1 MAPIDEWLNIWLS
14 AADLAKDG
22 EYRSPGPLQVYAMN
36 ASGDG
41 PQFSGPL
48 PAWESFAE
56 KLAGGKVTL
65 GLVALETEVEHAYFK
80 YPGVTLAFES
90 PLGGSAVAREVMT
103 KLGQLGIGG
112 ILAET
117 DRGGRFGV
125 LRILM
130 TPRWYAQ
137 TNDRL
142 FGLDWSKVP
151 NDPVHCDEAKKTW
164 AFGIHSALR
173 TVLADIPS
181 MCVDTVC
188 FGAFDV
194 VDWLHD
200 LGPRESTIL
209 YAAKPRQL
217 SEALGKLC
225 SYDLDALSSERPRP
239 FVEKGPFL
247 TIYDEL
253 EDEVSMDWLKA
264 ELASPGC
271 LLLHVRGR
279 AAGVTSDLLF
289 VLLRRRPDGRIRL
302 TVVKFY
308 PNDVGIRDDVF
319 EVDPSCLAWPK
330 SGRKPLK
337 GADAVLLAYI
347 NRYGDVHDAGTLHA
361 RLQNV
366 SESSHKKALMAWFR
380 KSETS
385 AEDYELVKDLR
396 RRVHMVMRLTFDEIV
411 DQRELTAEE
420 AQELYGWLTEEGQQ
434 RIELEW
440 LVYHWNRAQT
450 HSGLP
455 TDQIEEWFS

>member
-1 MAPIDEWLNIWLS
+1 MAPIDEWLKVWLS
-14 AADLAKDG
+14 ATDLAREG
-22 EYRSPGPLQVYAMN
+22 EYRSPGPLQVYAMKMR
-36 ASGDG
+36 GDG

-56 KLAGGKVTL
+56 QLATSQVTL
-65 GLVALETEVEHAYFK
+65 GLVAMETEVEYAYFK

-90 PLGGSAVAREVMT
+90 PFGGTAVAREVMT
-103 KLGQLGIGG
+103 KLGQLGVGG

-137 TNDRL
+137 SDDRL

-164 AFGIHSALR
+164 AMGVHAALR
-173 TVLADIPS
+173 TALADIPA
-181 MCVDTVC
+181 MCVDTVR
-188 FGAFDV
+188 FGAFDI

-200 LGPRESTIL
+200 LGPRESTLL
-209 YAAKPRQL
+209 YGAKPRQL
-217 SEALGKLC
+217 SDALGKLG
-225 SYDLDALSSERPRP
+225 SYDLDALSSVHPRP

-247 TIYDEL
+247 TLYDEL
-253 EDEVSMDWLKA
+253 EYEVNMDWLKA
-264 ELASPGC
+264 ELASPDS
-271 LLLHVRGR
+271 LLLHVRGH
-279 AAGVTSDLLF
+279 ASGVTSELLF

-308 PNDVGIRDDVF
+308 PNDVGVRDDVF
-319 EVDPSCLAWPK
+319 EVNPACLTWPK
-330 SGRKPLK
+330 GGRKPLK
-337 GADAVLLAYI
+337 EADAILLAYI

-361 RLQNV
+361 RPPII
-366 SESSHKKALMAWFR
+366 SESGHRKALMTWFR

-396 RRVHMVMRLTFDEIV
+396 RRVHMVMSVIFNEVV
-411 DQRELTAEE
+411 DQRELTDEE
-420 AQELYGWLTEEGQQ
+420 AQELHGWLTEEGQQ

-440 LVYHWNRAQT
+440 LVYHWNKAYRP
-450 HSGLP
+450 SGLP
-455 TDQIEEWFS
+455 ADQIEEWFS

>member
-1 MAPIDEWLNIWLS
+1 MTPIDEWLKVWLS
-14 AADLAKDG
+14 ATDLAREG
-22 EYRSPGPLQVYAMN
+22 EYRSPGPLQVYAMTTR
-36 ASGDG
+36 GDG

-56 KLAGGKVTL
+56 QLATSQVTL
-65 GLVALETEVEHAYFK
+65 GLVAMETEVEYAYFK

-90 PLGGSAVAREVMT
+90 PFGGTAVAREVMT

-137 TNDRL
+137 SDDRL
-142 FGLDWSKVP
+142 FGLDWAKVP

-164 AFGIHSALR
+164 AMGVHAALR
-173 TVLADIPS
+173 TALADIPA
-181 MCVDTVC
+181 MCVDTVR
-188 FGAFDV
+188 FGAFDI

-200 LGPRESTIL
+200 LGPRESTLL
-209 YAAKPRQL
+209 YSAKPRQL
-217 SEALGKLC
+217 AEALGKLG
-225 SYDLDALSSERPRP
+225 SYDLDALSSEHPRP

-264 ELASPGC
+264 ELASPDS
-271 LLLHVRGR
+271 LLLHVRGH
-279 AAGVTSDLLF
+279 AAGVTSELLF

-308 PNDVGIRDDVF
+308 PNDVGVRDDVF
-319 EVDPSCLAWPK
+319 EVDPACLTWPK

-337 GADAVLLAYI
+337 EADAILLAYI
-347 NRYGDVHDAGTLHA
+347 NRYGDVYDAGTLHA
-361 RLQNV
+361 RPPIV
-366 SESSHKKALMAWFR
+366 SESGHSKALMTWFR

-396 RRVHMVMRLTFDEIV
+396 RRVHMVMRVIFDEVV
-411 DQRELTAEE
+411 DQRELNEAEAEE
-420 AQELYGWLTEEGQQ
+420 LHGWLTEEGQQ

-440 LVYHWNRAQT
+440 LVYNWNKAYRP
-450 HSGLP
+450 SGLSA
-455 TDQIEEWFS
+455 DQIEVWFG

>member
-1 MAPIDEWLNIWLS
+1 MAPIDEWLNVWLS
-14 AADLAKDG
+14 ATDLAKDG

-48 PAWESFAE
+48 TAWESFAE
-56 KLAGGKVTL
+56 KLARGKVTL
-65 GLVALETEVEHAYFK
+65 GLVALETEVEYAYFK

-181 MCVDTVC
+181 MCVDTVR

-200 LGPRESTIL
+200 LGPRESTFL

-217 SEALGKLC
+217 AEALGKLG

-239 FVEKGPFL
+239 FIEKGPFL

-264 ELASPGC
+264 ELASPDS
-271 LLLHVRGR
+271 LLLHVRGH
-279 AAGVTSDLLF
+279 AAGVTSELLF

-308 PNDVGIRDDVF
+308 PNDVGVRDDVF
-319 EVDPSCLAWPK
+319 EVDPACLAWPK

-337 GADAVLLAYI
+337 EVDAILLAYI

-361 RLQNV
+361 RPPII
-366 SESSHKKALMAWFR
+366 SESGHREALITWLR

-396 RRVHMVMRLTFDEIV
+396 RRVHMVMRVTFDEIV

-440 LVYHWNRAQT
+440 LVYHWNTAQT

>member
-1 MAPIDEWLNIWLS
+1 MTT
-14 AADLAKDG
+14 
-22 EYRSPGPLQVYAMN
+22 R
-36 ASGDG
+36 GDG

-56 KLAGGKVTL
+56 QLATSQVTL
-65 GLVALETEVEHAYFK
+65 GLVAMETEVEDAYFK

-90 PLGGSAVAREVMT
+90 PFGGTAVAREVMT

-137 TNDRL
+137 SDDRL

-164 AFGIHSALR
+164 AMGVHAALR
-173 TVLADIPS
+173 TALADIPA
-181 MCVDTVC
+181 MCVDTVR
-188 FGAFDV
+188 FGAFDI

-200 LGPRESTIL
+200 LGPRESTLL
-209 YAAKPRQL
+209 YGAKPRQL
-217 SEALGKLC
+217 AEALGKLG
-225 SYDLDALSSERPRP
+225 SYDLDVLSSERPRP

-264 ELASPGC
+264 ELASPDS
-271 LLLHVRGR
+271 LLLHVRGH
-279 AAGVTSDLLF
+279 AAGVTSELLF

-308 PNDVGIRDDVF
+308 PNDVGVRDDVF
-319 EVDPSCLAWPK
+319 EVDPACLTWPK

-337 GADAVLLAYI
+337 EADAILLAYI
-347 NRYGDVHDAGTLHA
+347 NRYGDVYDAGTLHA
-361 RLQNV
+361 RPPIV
-366 SESSHKKALMAWFR
+366 SESGHSKALMTWFR

-396 RRVHMVMRLTFDEIV
+396 RRVHMVMRVIFDEVV
-411 DQRELTAEE
+411 DQRELNEAEAEE
-420 AQELYGWLTEEGQQ
+420 LHGWLTEAGQQ

-440 LVYHWNRAQT
+440 LVYHWNKAYRP
-450 HSGLP
+450 SGLMA
-455 TDQIEEWFS
+455 DQIEEWFE

>member
-1 MAPIDEWLNIWLS
+1 MAPIDEWLNVWLS
-14 AADLAKDG
+14 APDLAKEG
-22 EYRSPGPLQVYAMN
+22 EYRSPGPLQVYAMTTR
-36 ASGDG
+36 GDG

-56 KLAGGKVTL
+56 QLATSQVTL
-65 GLVALETEVEHAYFK
+65 GLVAMETEVEYAYFK

-90 PLGGSAVAREVMT
+90 PFGGTAVAREVMT

-137 TNDRL
+137 SDDRL
-142 FGLDWSKVP
+142 FGLDWAKVP

-164 AFGIHSALR
+164 AMGVHAALR
-173 TVLADIPS
+173 TALADIPA
-181 MCVDTVC
+181 MCVDTVR
-188 FGAFDV
+188 FGAFDI

-200 LGPRESTIL
+200 LGPRESTLL
-209 YAAKPRQL
+209 YGAKPRQL
-217 SEALGKLC
+217 AEALGKLG
-225 SYDLDALSSERPRP
+225 SYDLDALSSEHPRP

-264 ELASPGC
+264 ELASPDS
-271 LLLHVRGR
+271 LLLHVRGH
-279 AAGVTSDLLF
+279 AAGVTSELLF

-308 PNDVGIRDDVF
+308 PNDVGVRDDVF
-319 EVDPSCLAWPK
+319 EVNPACLTWPK
-330 SGRKPLK
+330 GGRKPLK
-337 GADAVLLAYI
+337 EADAILLAYI
-347 NRYGDVHDAGTLHA
+347 KRYGDVYDAGTLHA
-361 RLQNV
+361 RPPIV
-366 SESSHKKALMAWFR
+366 SESGHSKALMTWFR

-396 RRVHMVMRLTFDEIV
+396 RRVHMVMRVIFDEVV
-411 DQRELTAEE
+411 DQRELNEAEAEE
-420 AQELYGWLTEEGQQ
+420 LHGWLTEEGQQ

-440 LVYHWNRAQT
+440 LVYNWNKAYRP
-450 HSGLP
+450 SGLSA
-455 TDQIEEWFS
+455 DQIEVWFG

>member
-1 MAPIDEWLNIWLS
+1 MAPIDEWLNVWLS
-14 AADLAKDG
+14 APDLAKEG
-22 EYRSPGPLQVYAMN
+22 EYRSPGPLQVYAMTTR
-36 ASGDG
+36 GDG

-56 KLAGGKVTL
+56 QLATSQVTL
-65 GLVALETEVEHAYFK
+65 GLVAMETEVEYAYFK

-90 PLGGSAVAREVMT
+90 PFGGTAVAREVMT

-137 TNDRL
+137 SDDRL

-151 NDPVHCDEAKKTW
+151 NDPVHCAEAKKTW
-164 AFGIHSALR
+164 AMGVHAALR
-173 TVLADIPS
+173 TALADIPA
-181 MCVDTVC
+181 MCVDTVR
-188 FGAFDV
+188 FGAFDI

-200 LGPRESTIL
+200 LGPRESTLL
-209 YAAKPRQL
+209 YGAKPRQL
-217 SEALGKLC
+217 AEALGKLG
-225 SYDLDALSSERPRP
+225 SYDLDVLSSERPRP

-264 ELASPGC
+264 ELASPDS
-271 LLLHVRGR
+271 LLLHVRGH
-279 AAGVTSDLLF
+279 AAGVTSELLF

-308 PNDVGIRDDVF
+308 PNDVGVRDDVF
-319 EVDPSCLAWPK
+319 EVDPACLTWPK

-337 GADAVLLAYI
+337 EADAILQAYI
-347 NRYGDVHDAGTLHA
+347 NRYGDVYDAGTLHA
-361 RLQNV
+361 RPPIV
-366 SESSHKKALMAWFR
+366 SESGHRKALMTWFR

-396 RRVHMVMRLTFDEIV
+396 RRVHMVMRVIFDEVV
-411 DQRELTAEE
+411 DQRELNEAEAEE
-420 AQELYGWLTEEGQQ
+420 LHGWLTEEGQQ

-440 LVYHWNRAQT
+440 LVYNWNKAYRP
-450 HSGLP
+450 SGLSA
-455 TDQIEEWFS
+455 DQIEVWFG

>member
-1 MAPIDEWLNIWLS
+1 MALIDEWLKVWLS
-14 AADLAKDG
+14 ATDLAREG
-22 EYRSPGPLQVYAMN
+22 EYRSPGPLQVYAMTTR
-36 ASGDG
+36 GDG

-56 KLAGGKVTL
+56 QLTSSQVTL
-65 GLVALETEVEHAYFK
+65 GLVAMETEVEYAYFK

-90 PLGGSAVAREVMT
+90 PFGGTAVAREVMT

-130 TPRWYAQ
+130 TPRWYAHSA
-137 TNDRL
+137 DRL

-151 NDPVHCDEAKKTW
+151 NDPVRCDEAKKTW
-164 AFGIHSALR
+164 AMGVHAALR
-173 TVLADIPS
+173 TALADIPA
-181 MCVDTVC
+181 MCVDTVR
-188 FGAFDV
+188 FGAFDI

-200 LGPRESTIL
+200 LGPRESTFL
-209 YAAKPRQL
+209 YGAKPRQL
-217 SEALGKLC
+217 AEALGKLG

-247 TIYDEL
+247 TLYDEL
-253 EDEVSMDWLKA
+253 EDEVNMDWLKA
-264 ELASPGC
+264 ELASPDS
-271 LLLHVRGR
+271 LLLHVRGH
-279 AAGVTSDLLF
+279 ASGVTSELLF

-308 PNDVGIRDDVF
+308 PNDVGVCDDVF
-319 EVDPSCLAWPK
+319 EVDPACLAWPK
-330 SGRKPLK
+330 GGRKPLK
-337 GADAVLLAYI
+337 EADAILLAYI
-347 NRYGDVHDAGTLHA
+347 NRYGDVYDAGTLHA
-361 RLQNV
+361 RPPIV
-366 SESSHKKALMAWFR
+366 SESGHRKALMTWFR

-396 RRVHMVMRLTFDEIV
+396 RRVYMVMRVTFDEVV
-411 DQRELTAEE
+411 DQRELTAKEAEE
-420 AQELYGWLTEEGQQ
+420 LHGWLTEEGQQ

-440 LVYHWNRAQT
+440 LVYHWNKAYRP
-450 HSGLP
+450 SGLP
-455 TDQIEEWFS
+455 ADQIEEWFS

>member
-1 MAPIDEWLNIWLS
+1 MAPIDEWLNVWLS
-14 AADLAKDG
+14 APDLAKEG
-22 EYRSPGPLQVYAMN
+22 EYRSPGSLQVYAMTTR
-36 ASGDG
+36 GDG

-56 KLAGGKVTL
+56 QLATSQVTL
-65 GLVALETEVEHAYFK
+65 GLVAMETEVEYAYFK

-90 PLGGSAVAREVMT
+90 PFGGTAVAREVMT

-137 TNDRL
+137 SDDRL
-142 FGLDWSKVP
+142 FALDWAKVP

-164 AFGIHSALR
+164 AMGVHAALR
-173 TVLADIPS
+173 TALADIPA
-181 MCVDTVC
+181 MCVDTVR
-188 FGAFDV
+188 FGAFDI

-200 LGPRESTIL
+200 LGPRESTLL
-209 YAAKPRQL
+209 YGAKPRQL
-217 SEALGKLC
+217 AEALGKLG
-225 SYDLDALSSERPRP
+225 SYDLDALSSEQPRP
-239 FVEKGPFL
+239 FVEKGPLL

-264 ELASPGC
+264 ELASPDS
-271 LLLHVRGR
+271 LLLHVRGH
-279 AAGVTSDLLF
+279 AAGVTSELLF

-302 TVVKFY
+302 TIVKFY
-308 PNDVGIRDDVF
+308 PNDVGVRDDVF
-319 EVDPSCLAWPK
+319 EVDPACLTWPK

-337 GADAVLLAYI
+337 EADAILLAYI
-347 NRYGDVHDAGTLHA
+347 NRYGDVYDAGTLHA
-361 RLQNV
+361 RPPIV
-366 SESSHKKALMAWFR
+366 SESGHRKALMTWFR

-396 RRVHMVMRLTFDEIV
+396 RRVHMVMRVIFDEVV
-411 DQRELTAEE
+411 DQRELNEAEAEE
-420 AQELYGWLTEEGQQ
+420 LHGWLTEEGQQ

-440 LVYHWNRAQT
+440 LVYNWNKAYRP
-450 HSGLP
+450 SGLSA
-455 TDQIEEWFS
+455 DQIEVWFG

>member
-1 MAPIDEWLNIWLS
+1 MAPIDEWLKAWLS
-14 AADLAKDG
+14 ATDLAREG
-22 EYRSPGPLQVYAMN
+22 EYRSPGPLQVYAMTTT
-36 ASGDG
+36 GDG

-56 KLAGGKVTL
+56 QLTCSQVTL
-65 GLVALETEVEHAYFK
+65 GLVAMETEVEYAYFK
-80 YPGVTLAFES
+80 YPGVTLALES
-90 PLGGSAVAREVMT
+90 PFGGTAVAREVMT

-137 TNDRL
+137 SDDRL

-151 NDPVHCDEAKKTW
+151 NDPVHCSEAKKTW
-164 AFGIHSALR
+164 ALGVHAALR
-173 TVLADIPS
+173 TALADIPA
-181 MCVDTVC
+181 MCVDTVR

-200 LGPRESTIL
+200 LGPRESTFL
-209 YAAKPRQL
+209 YGAKPRQL
-217 SEALGKLC
+217 AEALGKLG
-225 SYDLDALSSERPRP
+225 SYDLDALSSVHPRP

-247 TIYDEL
+247 TLYDKL
-253 EDEVSMDWLKA
+253 EDEVNMDWLKA
-264 ELASPGC
+264 ELASPDS
-271 LLLHVRGR
+271 LLLHVRGH
-279 AAGVTSDLLF
+279 ASGVTSELLF

-308 PNDVGIRDDVF
+308 PNDVGVCDDVF
-319 EVDPSCLAWPK
+319 EVDPACLAWPK
-330 SGRKPLK
+330 GGRKPLK
-337 GADAVLLAYI
+337 EADAILLAYI
-347 NRYGDVHDAGTLHA
+347 NRYGDVYDAGTLHA
-361 RLQNV
+361 RPPIV
-366 SESSHKKALMAWFR
+366 SESGHRKALITWFR

-396 RRVHMVMRLTFDEIV
+396 RRVHMVMRVIFDEVV
-411 DQRELTAEE
+411 DQRELTDGE
-420 AQELYGWLTEEGQQ
+420 AQELHGWLTEEGQQ

-440 LVYHWNRAQT
+440 LVYHWNKAYRP
-450 HSGLP
+450 SGLP
-455 TDQIEEWFS
+455 ADQIEEWFS

>member
-1 MAPIDEWLNIWLS
+1 MAPIDEWLNVWLS
-14 AADLAKDG
+14 APDLAKEG
-22 EYRSPGPLQVYAMN
+22 EYRSPGPLQVYAMTTR
-36 ASGDG
+36 GDG

-56 KLAGGKVTL
+56 QLATSQVTL
-65 GLVALETEVEHAYFK
+65 GLVAMETEVEYAYFK

-90 PLGGSAVAREVMT
+90 PFGGTAVAREVMT

-137 TNDRL
+137 SDDRL

-151 NDPVHCDEAKKTW
+151 NDPVHCAEAKKTW
-164 AFGIHSALR
+164 AMGVHAALR
-173 TVLADIPS
+173 TALADIPA
-181 MCVDTVC
+181 MCVDTVR
-188 FGAFDV
+188 FGAFDI

-200 LGPRESTIL
+200 LGPRESTLL
-209 YAAKPRQL
+209 YGAKPRQL
-217 SEALGKLC
+217 AEALGKLG
-225 SYDLDALSSERPRP
+225 SYDLDVLSSERPRP

-264 ELASPGC
+264 ELASPDS
-271 LLLHVRGR
+271 LLLHVRGH
-279 AAGVTSDLLF
+279 AAGVTSELLF

-308 PNDVGIRDDVF
+308 PNDVGVRDDVF
-319 EVDPSCLAWPK
+319 EVDPACLTWPK
-330 SGRKPLK
+330 GGRKPLK
-337 GADAVLLAYI
+337 EADAILQAYI
-347 NRYGDVHDAGTLHA
+347 NRYGDVYDAGTLHA
-361 RLQNV
+361 RPPIV
-366 SESSHKKALMAWFR
+366 SESGHRKALMTWFR

-396 RRVHMVMRLTFDEIV
+396 RRVHMVMRVIFDEVV
-411 DQRELTAEE
+411 DQRELTDGE
-420 AQELYGWLTEEGQQ
+420 AQELHGWLTEEGQQ
-434 RIELEW
+434 RVELEW
-440 LVYHWNRAQT
+440 LVYHWNKAYRP
-450 HSGLP
+450 SGLP
-455 TDQIEEWFS
+455 ADQIEESFS

>member
-1 MAPIDEWLNIWLS
+1 MAPIDEWLNVWLS
-14 AADLAKDG
+14 APDLAKEG
-22 EYRSPGPLQVYAMN
+22 EYRSPGPLQVYAMTTR
-36 ASGDG
+36 GDG

-56 KLAGGKVTL
+56 QLATSQVTL
-65 GLVALETEVEHAYFK
+65 GLVAMETEVEYAYFK

-90 PLGGSAVAREVMT
+90 PFGGTAVAREVMT

-137 TNDRL
+137 SDDRL

-151 NDPVHCDEAKKTW
+151 NDPVHCAEAKKTW
-164 AFGIHSALR
+164 AMGVHAALR
-173 TVLADIPS
+173 TALADIRA
-181 MCVDTVC
+181 MCVDTVR
-188 FGAFDV
+188 FGAFDI

-200 LGPRESTIL
+200 LGPRESTLL
-209 YAAKPRQL
+209 YGAKPRQL
-217 SEALGKLC
+217 AEALGKLG

-264 ELASPGC
+264 ELASPDS
-271 LLLHVRGR
+271 LLLHVRGH
-279 AAGVTSDLLF
+279 AAGVTSELLF

-308 PNDVGIRDDVF
+308 PNDVGVRDDVF
-319 EVDPSCLAWPK
+319 EVDPACLTWPK

-337 GADAVLLAYI
+337 EADAILLAYI
-347 NRYGDVHDAGTLHA
+347 NRYGDVYDAGTLHA
-361 RLQNV
+361 RPPIV
-366 SESSHKKALMAWFR
+366 SESGHRKALMTWFR

-396 RRVHMVMRLTFDEIV
+396 RRVHMVMRVIFDEVV
-411 DQRELTAEE
+411 DQRELNEAEAEE
-420 AQELYGWLTEEGQQ
+420 LHGWLTEEGQQ

-440 LVYHWNRAQT
+440 LVYNWNKAYRP
-450 HSGLP
+450 SGLSA
-455 TDQIEEWFS
+455 DQIEVWFG

>member
-1 MAPIDEWLNIWLS
+1 MTT
-14 AADLAKDG
+14 
-22 EYRSPGPLQVYAMN
+22 R
-36 ASGDG
+36 GDG

-56 KLAGGKVTL
+56 QLATSQVTL
-65 GLVALETEVEHAYFK
+65 GLVAMETEVEYAYFK

-90 PLGGSAVAREVMT
+90 PFGGTAVAREVMT

-137 TNDRL
+137 SDDRL

-151 NDPVHCDEAKKTW
+151 NDPVHCAEAKKTW
-164 AFGIHSALR
+164 AMGVHAALR
-173 TVLADIPS
+173 TALADIPA
-181 MCVDTVC
+181 MCVDTVR
-188 FGAFDV
+188 FGAFDI

-200 LGPRESTIL
+200 LGPRESTLL
-209 YAAKPRQL
+209 YGAKPRQL
-217 SEALGKLC
+217 AEALGKLG
-225 SYDLDALSSERPRP
+225 SYDLDVLSSERPRP

-253 EDEVSMDWLKA
+253 EDEVSMDWLKT
-264 ELASPGC
+264 ELASPDS
-271 LLLHVRGR
+271 LLLHVRGH
-279 AAGVTSDLLF
+279 AAGVTSELLF

-308 PNDVGIRDDVF
+308 PNDVGVRDDVF
-319 EVDPSCLAWPK
+319 EVDPACLTWPK

-337 GADAVLLAYI
+337 EADAILLAYI
-347 NRYGDVHDAGTLHA
+347 NRYGDVYDAGTLHA
-361 RLQNV
+361 RPPIV
-366 SESSHKKALMAWFR
+366 SESGHRKALMTWFR

-396 RRVHMVMRLTFDEIV
+396 RRVHMVMRVIFDEVV
-411 DQRELTAEE
+411 DQRELNEAEAEE
-420 AQELYGWLTEEGQQ
+420 LHGWLTEEGQQ

-440 LVYHWNRAQT
+440 LVYNWNKAYRP
-450 HSGLP
+450 SGLSA
-455 TDQIEEWFS
+455 DQIEVWFG

>member
-1 MAPIDEWLNIWLS
+1 MAPIDEWLNVWLS
-14 AADLAKDG
+14 ATDLAKDG
-22 EYRSPGPLQVYAMN
+22 EYRSPGPLQVYAMTTR
-36 ASGDG
+36 GDG

-56 KLAGGKVTL
+56 QLTSSQVTL
-65 GLVALETEVEHAYFK
+65 GLVAMETEVEYAYFK

-90 PLGGSAVAREVMT
+90 PFGGTAVAREVMT

-137 TNDRL
+137 SDDRL

-164 AFGIHSALR
+164 AMGVHAALR
-173 TVLADIPS
+173 TALADIPA
-181 MCVDTVC
+181 MCVDTVR
-188 FGAFDV
+188 FGAFDI

-200 LGPRESTIL
+200 LGPRESTLL
-209 YAAKPRQL
+209 YGAKPRQL
-217 SEALGKLC
+217 AEALGKLG
-225 SYDLDALSSERPRP
+225 SYDLDALSSVHRRP

-247 TIYDEL
+247 TLYDEL
-253 EDEVSMDWLKA
+253 EDEVNMDWLKA
-264 ELASPGC
+264 ELASPDS
-271 LLLHVRGR
+271 LLLHVRGH
-279 AAGVTSDLLF
+279 ASGVTSELLF

-308 PNDVGIRDDVF
+308 PNDVGVRDDVF

-330 SGRKPLK
+330 SGLKPVK
-337 GADAVLLAYI
+337 EANAILLAYI
-347 NRYGDVHDAGTLHA
+347 NRYGDVYDAGTLHA
-361 RLQNV
+361 RPPII
-366 SESSHKKALMAWFR
+366 SPSGHREALITWFR

-385 AEDYELVKDLR
+385 AEDYELVKELP
-396 RRVHMVMRLTFDEIV
+396 RRVHMVMRVIFDEVV
-411 DQRELTAEE
+411 DQRELTDGE
-420 AQELYGWLTEEGQQ
+420 AQELHGWLTVEGQQ

-440 LVYHWNRAQT
+440 LVYHWNKAQT
-450 HSGLP
+450 PSGLP
-455 TDQIEEWFS
+455 ADQIEEWFS

>member
-22 EYRSPGPLQVYAMN
+22 EYRSPGPLQVYAMT

-65 GLVALETEVEHAYFK
+65 GLVAVETEVEYAYFK

-90 PLGGSAVAREVMT
+90 PFGGSAVAREVMT

-137 TNDRL
+137 TDDRL
-142 FGLDWSKVP
+142 FGLDWSRVP
-151 NDPVHCDEAKKTW
+151 NDPVHCEEAKKTW
-164 AFGIHSALR
+164 ALGIHSALR
-173 TVLADIPS
+173 EALADIPS
-181 MCVDTVC
+181 MCIDTVR

-200 LGPRESTIL
+200 LGPRETTFL

-217 SEALGKLC
+217 AEALGKLC
-225 SYDLDALSSERPRP
+225 SYDLDALSSEFPRA
-239 FVEKGPFL
+239 FVETGPLL
-247 TIYDEL
+247 TLYDEL

-264 ELASPGC
+264 ELASPHC

-289 VLLRRRPDGRIRL
+289 VLLRRQPDGRIRL

-308 PNDVGIRDDVF
+308 PNDGGVRDDVF
-319 EVDPSCLAWPK
+319 EVDPACLTWPK
-330 SGRKPLK
+330 NGLQPLK
-337 GADAVLLAYI
+337 GADAVLLAFI
-347 NRYGDVHDAGTLHA
+347 NRHGDVHDAGTLHA
-361 RLQNV
+361 RLPIV
-366 SESSHKKALMAWFR
+366 SESSHKKALMTWFR

-396 RRVHMVMRLTFDEIV
+396 RRVHMVMRVTFDEIV

-455 TDQIEEWFS
+455 ADQIKEWFS

>member
-1 MAPIDEWLNIWLS
+1 MAPIDEWLNVWLS
-14 AADLAKDG
+14 APDLAKEG
-22 EYRSPGPLQVYAMN
+22 EYRSPGPLQVYAMTTR
-36 ASGDG
+36 GDG

-56 KLAGGKVTL
+56 QLATSQVTL
-65 GLVALETEVEHAYFK
+65 GLVAMETEVEYAYFK

-90 PLGGSAVAREVMT
+90 PFGGTAVAREVMT

-130 TPRWYAQ
+130 TPRWYAHSD
-137 TNDRL
+137 DRL

-164 AFGIHSALR
+164 AMGVHAALR
-173 TVLADIPS
+173 TALADIPA
-181 MCVDTVC
+181 MCVDTVR
-188 FGAFDV
+188 FGAFDI

-200 LGPRESTIL
+200 LGPRESTLL
-209 YAAKPRQL
+209 YGAKPRQL
-217 SEALGKLC
+217 AEALGKLG
-225 SYDLDALSSERPRP
+225 SYDLDALSSEQPRP
-239 FVEKGPFL
+239 FVEKGPLL

-264 ELASPGC
+264 ELASPDS
-271 LLLHVRGR
+271 LLLHVRGH
-279 AAGVTSDLLF
+279 AAGVTSELLF

-302 TVVKFY
+302 TIVKFY
-308 PNDVGIRDDVF
+308 PNDVGVRDDVF
-319 EVDPSCLAWPK
+319 EVDPACLTWPK

-337 GADAVLLAYI
+337 EADAILLAYI
-347 NRYGDVHDAGTLHA
+347 KRYGDVYDAGTLHA
-361 RLQNV
+361 RPPIV
-366 SESSHKKALMAWFR
+366 SESGHRKALMTWFR

-396 RRVHMVMRLTFDEIV
+396 RRVHMVMRVIYDEVV
-411 DQRELTAEE
+411 DQRELTDGE
-420 AQELYGWLTEEGQQ
+420 AKELHGWLTEEGQQ

-440 LVYHWNRAQT
+440 LVSLWTRAQT
-450 HSGLP
+450 PSGLSAC
-455 TDQIEEWFS
+455 QIEEWFS

>member
-1 MAPIDEWLNIWLS
+1 MTPIDEWLKVWLS
-14 AADLAKDG
+14 ATDLAREG
-22 EYRSPGPLQVYAMN
+22 EYRSLGPLLVYAMTTR
-36 ASGDG
+36 GDG

-56 KLAGGKVTL
+56 QLTSSQVTM
-65 GLVALETEVEHAYFK
+65 GLVAMETEVEYAYFK

-90 PLGGSAVAREVMT
+90 PFGGTAVAREVMT

-137 TNDRL
+137 SDDRL
-142 FGLDWSKVP
+142 FGLDWAKVP

-164 AFGIHSALR
+164 AMGVHAALR
-173 TVLADIPS
+173 TALADIPA
-181 MCVDTVC
+181 MCVDTVR
-188 FGAFDV
+188 FGAFDI

-200 LGPRESTIL
+200 LGPRESTLL
-209 YAAKPRQL
+209 YSAKPRQL
-217 SEALGKLC
+217 AEALGKLG
-225 SYDLDALSSERPRP
+225 SYDLDALSSEHPRP

-264 ELASPGC
+264 ELASPDS
-271 LLLHVRGR
+271 LLLHVRGH
-279 AAGVTSDLLF
+279 AAGVTSELLF

-302 TVVKFY
+302 TIVKFY
-308 PNDVGIRDDVF
+308 PNDVGVRDDVF
-319 EVDPSCLAWPK
+319 EVDPACLTWPK

-337 GADAVLLAYI
+337 EADAILLAYI
-347 NRYGDVHDAGTLHA
+347 KRYGDVYDAGTLHA
-361 RLQNV
+361 RPPIV
-366 SESSHKKALMAWFR
+366 SESGHRKALMTWFR

-396 RRVHMVMRLTFDEIV
+396 RRVHMVMRVIFDEVV
-411 DQRELTAEE
+411 DQRELNEAEAEE
-420 AQELYGWLTEEGQQ
+420 LHGWLTEEGQQ

-440 LVYHWNRAQT
+440 LVYHWNKAHRP
-450 HSGLP
+450 SGLP
-455 TDQIEEWFS
+455 AGQIEEWFS

>member
-1 MAPIDEWLNIWLS
+1 
-14 AADLAKDG
+14 
-22 EYRSPGPLQVYAMN
+22 
-36 ASGDG
+36 
-41 PQFSGPL
+41 
-48 PAWESFAE
+48 
-56 KLAGGKVTL
+56 
-65 GLVALETEVEHAYFK
+65 
-80 YPGVTLAFES
+80 
-90 PLGGSAVAREVMT
+90 
-103 KLGQLGIGG
+103 
-112 ILAET
+112 
-117 DRGGRFGV
+117 
-125 LRILM
+125 
-130 TPRWYAQ
+130 
-137 TNDRL
+137 
-142 FGLDWSKVP
+142 LDWSKVP

-181 MCVDTVC
+181 MCVDTVR

-264 ELASPGC
+264 ELASPDC

-366 SESSHKKALMAWFR
+366 SESSHKKSLMAWFR

-420 AQELYGWLTEEGQQ
+420 AKELHGWLTEEGQQ

-440 LVYHWNRAQT
+440 LVYHWNKAQT
-450 HSGLP
+450 PSGLP
-455 TDQIEEWFS
+455 ADQIEEWFS

>member
-1 MAPIDEWLNIWLS
+1 MTPIDEWLKVWLS
-14 AADLAKDG
+14 APDLAKEG
-22 EYRSPGPLQVYAMN
+22 EYRSPGPLQVYAMTTR
-36 ASGDG
+36 GDG

-56 KLAGGKVTL
+56 QLATSQVTL
-65 GLVALETEVEHAYFK
+65 GLVAMETEVEYAYFK

-90 PLGGSAVAREVMT
+90 PFGGTAVAREVMT

-137 TNDRL
+137 SDDRL

-151 NDPVHCDEAKKTW
+151 NDPVHCAEAKKTW
-164 AFGIHSALR
+164 AMGVHAALR
-173 TVLADIPS
+173 TALADIPA
-181 MCVDTVC
+181 MCVDTVR
-188 FGAFDV
+188 FGAFDI

-200 LGPRESTIL
+200 LGPRESTLL
-209 YAAKPRQL
+209 YGAKPRQL
-217 SEALGKLC
+217 AEALGKLG
-225 SYDLDALSSERPRP
+225 SYDLDVLSSERPRP

-264 ELASPGC
+264 ELASPDS
-271 LLLHVRGR
+271 LLLHVRGH
-279 AAGVTSDLLF
+279 AAGVTSELLF

-308 PNDVGIRDDVF
+308 PNDVGVRDDVF
-319 EVDPSCLAWPK
+319 EVDPACLTWPK

-337 GADAVLLAYI
+337 EADAILLAYI
-347 NRYGDVHDAGTLHA
+347 NRYGDVYDAGTLHA
-361 RLQNV
+361 RPPIV
-366 SESSHKKALMAWFR
+366 SESGHRKALMTWFR

-396 RRVHMVMRLTFDEIV
+396 RRVHMVMRVIFDEVV
-411 DQRELTAEE
+411 DQRELNEAEAEE
-420 AQELYGWLTEEGQQ
+420 LHGWLTEEGQQ

-440 LVYHWNRAQT
+440 LVYNWNKAYRP
-450 HSGLP
+450 SGLP
-455 TDQIEEWFS
+455 ADQIEEWFS

>member
-1 MAPIDEWLNIWLS
+1 MTT
-14 AADLAKDG
+14 
-22 EYRSPGPLQVYAMN
+22 R
-36 ASGDG
+36 GDG
-41 PQFSGPL
+41 PQFSVPL

-56 KLAGGKVTL
+56 QLATSQVTL
-65 GLVALETEVEHAYFK
+65 GLVAMETEVEYAYFK

-90 PLGGSAVAREVMT
+90 PFGGTAVAREVMT

-137 TNDRL
+137 SDDRL

-151 NDPVHCDEAKKTW
+151 NDPVHCAEAKKTW
-164 AFGIHSALR
+164 AMGVHAALR
-173 TVLADIPS
+173 TALADIPA
-181 MCVDTVC
+181 MCVDTVR
-188 FGAFDV
+188 FGAFDI

-200 LGPRESTIL
+200 LGPRESTLL
-209 YAAKPRQL
+209 YGAKPRQL
-217 SEALGKLC
+217 AEALGKLG
-225 SYDLDALSSERPRP
+225 SYDLDVLSSERPRP

-253 EDEVSMDWLKA
+253 EDEVSMDWLKT
-264 ELASPGC
+264 ELASPDS
-271 LLLHVRGR
+271 LLLHVRGH
-279 AAGVTSDLLF
+279 AAGVTSELLF

-308 PNDVGIRDDVF
+308 PNDVGVRDDVF
-319 EVDPSCLAWPK
+319 EVDPACLTWPK

-337 GADAVLLAYI
+337 EADAILQAYI
-347 NRYGDVHDAGTLHA
+347 NRYGDVYDAGTLHA
-361 RLQNV
+361 RPPIV
-366 SESSHKKALMAWFR
+366 SESGHRKALITWFR

-396 RRVHMVMRLTFDEIV
+396 RRVYMVMRMTFDEVV
-411 DQRELTAEE
+411 DQRELTAKEAEE
-420 AQELYGWLTEEGQQ
+420 LHGWLTEEGQQ

-440 LVYHWNRAQT
+440 LVYHWNKAHRP
-450 HSGLP
+450 SGLP
-455 TDQIEEWFS
+455 AGQIEEWFS

>member
-1 MAPIDEWLNIWLS
+1 MTPIDEWLKVWLS
-14 AADLAKDG
+14 ATDLAREG
-22 EYRSPGPLQVYAMN
+22 EYRSPGPLQVYAMTTR
-36 ASGDG
+36 GDG

-56 KLAGGKVTL
+56 QLATSQVTL
-65 GLVALETEVEHAYFK
+65 GLVAMETEVEYAYFK

-90 PLGGSAVAREVMT
+90 PFGGTAVAREVMT

-137 TNDRL
+137 SDDRL
-142 FGLDWSKVP
+142 FGLDWAKVP

-164 AFGIHSALR
+164 AMGVHAALR
-173 TVLADIPS
+173 TALADIPA
-181 MCVDTVC
+181 MCVDTVR
-188 FGAFDV
+188 FGAFDI

-200 LGPRESTIL
+200 LGPRESTLL
-209 YAAKPRQL
+209 YGAKPRQL
-217 SEALGKLC
+217 AEALGKLG
-225 SYDLDALSSERPRP
+225 SYDLDALSSEHPRP

-264 ELASPGC
+264 ELASPDS
-271 LLLHVRGR
+271 LLLHVRGH
-279 AAGVTSDLLF
+279 AAGVTSELLF

-308 PNDVGIRDDVF
+308 PNDVGVRDDVF
-319 EVDPSCLAWPK
+319 EVDPACLTWPK

-337 GADAVLLAYI
+337 EADAILLAYI
-347 NRYGDVHDAGTLHA
+347 NRYGDVYDAGTLHA
-361 RLQNV
+361 RPPIV
-366 SESSHKKALMAWFR
+366 SESGHSKALMTWFR

-396 RRVHMVMRLTFDEIV
+396 RRVHMVMRVIFDEVV
-411 DQRELTAEE
+411 DQRELNEAEAEE
-420 AQELYGWLTEEGQQ
+420 LHGWLTEEGQQ

-440 LVYHWNRAQT
+440 LVYNWNKAYRP
-450 HSGLP
+450 SGLSA
-455 TDQIEEWFS
+455 DQIEVWFG

>member
-1 MAPIDEWLNIWLS
+1 MTPIDEWLKVWLS
-14 AADLAKDG
+14 ATDLAREG
-22 EYRSPGPLQVYAMN
+22 EYRSPGPLQVYAMTTR
-36 ASGDG
+36 GDG

-56 KLAGGKVTL
+56 QLATSQVTL
-65 GLVALETEVEHAYFK
+65 GLVAMETEVEYAYFK

-90 PLGGSAVAREVMT
+90 PFGGTAVAREVMT

-130 TPRWYAQ
+130 TPRWYAHSD
-137 TNDRL
+137 DRL

-164 AFGIHSALR
+164 AMGVHAALR
-173 TVLADIPS
+173 TALADIPA
-181 MCVDTVC
+181 MCVDTVR
-188 FGAFDV
+188 FGAFDI

-200 LGPRESTIL
+200 LGPRESTLL
-209 YAAKPRQL
+209 YGAKPRQL
-217 SEALGKLC
+217 AEALGKLG
-225 SYDLDALSSERPRP
+225 SYDLDALSSEQPRP
-239 FVEKGPFL
+239 FVEKGPLL

-264 ELASPGC
+264 ELASPDS
-271 LLLHVRGR
+271 LLLHVRGH
-279 AAGVTSDLLF
+279 AAGVTSELLF

-302 TVVKFY
+302 TIVKFY
-308 PNDVGIRDDVF
+308 PNDVGVRDDVF
-319 EVDPSCLAWPK
+319 EVDPACLTWPK

-337 GADAVLLAYI
+337 EADAILQAYI
-347 NRYGDVHDAGTLHA
+347 NRYGDVYDAGTLHA
-361 RLQNV
+361 RPPIV
-366 SESSHKKALMAWFR
+366 SESGHSKALMTWFR

-396 RRVHMVMRLTFDEIV
+396 RRVHMVMRVIFDEVV
-411 DQRELTAEE
+411 DQRELNEAEAEE
-420 AQELYGWLTEEGQQ
+420 LHGWLTEEGQQ

-440 LVYHWNRAQT
+440 LVYNWNKAYRP
-450 HSGLP
+450 SGLSA
-455 TDQIEEWFS
+455 DQIEVWFG

>member
-14 AADLAKDG
+14 ATDLAKGG
-22 EYRSPGPLQVYAMN
+22 EYRSPGPLQVYAMSS
-36 ASGDG
+36 AGDG

-48 PAWESFAE
+48 PAWENFAE
-56 KLAGGKVTL
+56 QLASSQVSL
-65 GLVALETEVEHAYFK
+65 GLVAMETEVEYAYFK
-80 YPGVTLAFES
+80 YPGVTLVFES
-90 PLGGSAVAREVMT
+90 PFGGTAVAREVMT

-137 TNDRL
+137 SDDRL

-164 AFGIHSALR
+164 ALGIHAALR
-173 TVLADIPS
+173 KALADIPS
-181 MCVDTVC
+181 MCIDTVR
-188 FGAFDV
+188 FGAFEI

-200 LGPRESTIL
+200 LGPRESTFL

-217 SEALGKLC
+217 AEALGKLG

-247 TIYDEL
+247 TLYDEL

-264 ELASPGC
+264 ELASPEC

-279 AAGVTSDLLF
+279 AAGVTSELLF

-308 PNDVGIRDDVF
+308 PNDVGVRDDVF
-319 EVDPSCLAWPK
+319 EVDPACLVWPE

-337 GADAVLLAYI
+337 EADTVLLAFI
-347 NRYGDVHDAGTLHA
+347 NRHGDVHDAGTLHA
-361 RLQNV
+361 RLPII
-366 SESSHKKALMAWFR
+366 SESGHRKALIAWFR

-396 RRVHMVMRLTFDEIV
+396 RRVYMVMRLTFDEVV
-411 DQRELTAEE
+411 DQRELTAKEAEE
-420 AQELYGWLTEEGQQ
+420 LHGWLTEEGQQ

-440 LVYHWNRAQT
+440 LMYHWNKAKKP
-450 HSGLP
+450 SGLP
-455 TDQIEEWFS
+455 TDQIEEWFF